1 MRTCRTD
8 KIVELKGGVRFN
20 ETLYFKIQAELKRR
34 ELIELEK
41 QMYDSDYIS
50 IINFPKR
57 TMRQKHRRRVDNVK
71 SRSYAR
77 LD

>member
-20 ETLYFKIQAELKRR
+20 ETLYFKIQVELKRR
-34 ELIELEK
+34 EIIKLE
-41 QMYDSDYIS
+41 QEMYDSDYIS

-57 TMRQKHRRRVDNVK
+57 TMRQKYRRRVDKVK
-71 SRSYAR
+71 ARSYAR
-77 LD
+77 VD